1 VRLSATAVVQR
12 NTAGRSRIIGAN
24 CNCVAG
30 FCWRYIAWVYAV
42 ERTAVG
48 TNHVNDVLRWSTIR
62 RLSAWNW
69 AEFAADGRRGSILVS
84 NGMTTTEAQPPRRS
98 AVAPVAALLK
108 VRDLEV
114 HFSSW
119 HGPPWR
125 RRERVVRAVDGV
137 SFAVRPGETLGLVG
151 ESGCG
156 KSTTARAILNLVP
169 PTSGE
174 VLVDGQRIDHLS
186 AKAMLPYRRRVQ
198 MVFQDPMA
206 SLNPRMTVG
215 RTIAEPMKIFGL
227 YDRRTRQL
235 ETLRL
240 MELVG
245 LNPRFL
251 NRYPHEFS
259 GGQRQRI
266 GIARAL
272 AAGPELIVCDEP
284 VSALDVSIQA
294 QVINLLMDLQQ
305 QFGLAYLFI
314 AHNLAVVRHISH
326 RVGVMYLGR
335 IVELADAAE
344 LYRNPRH
351 PYTQALLSAAPVP
364 DPVRERTRERIV
376 LQGEIGSPENATVG
390 CPFAD
395 RCPLAEDR
403 CREEPQRLVG
413 DTHLVACWKA
423 HP

>member
-1 VRLSATAVVQR
+1 
-12 NTAGRSRIIGAN
+12 
-24 CNCVAG
+24 
-30 FCWRYIAWVYAV
+30 
-42 ERTAVG
+42 
-48 TNHVNDVLRWSTIR
+48 
-62 RLSAWNW
+62 
-69 AEFAADGRRGSILVS
+69 
-84 NGMTTTEAQPPRRS
+84 MTTQAALSS
-98 AVAPVAALLK
+98 AVPHPASRPPL
-108 VRDLEV
+108 LEV
-114 HFSSW
+114 RHLAVHFHSW

-125 RRERVVRAVDGV
+125 RQERIVRAVDGV

-156 KSTTARAILNLVP
+156 KSTTARAILNLIS
-169 PTSGE
+169 PTAGE
-174 VLVDGQRIDHLS
+174 VLVDGSRIDQLS
-186 AKAMLPYRRRVQ
+186 AKAMLPFRRRMQ

-335 IVELADAAE
+335 IVELADAAD

-364 DPVRERTRERIV
+364 DPVRERSRQRIV
-376 LQGEIGSPENATVG
+376 LQGEIGSPEHVPAG

-395 RCPLAEDR
+395 RCPLVEAR
-403 CREEPQRLVG
+403 CREEPQKLIG
-413 DTHLVACWKA
+413 ADHSVACWKA
-423 HP
+423 EETFVAKA